1 MMAETA
7 SRGDDM
13 TPLFRRRMTL
23 GVLAFLLAVAVVYAV
38 TR

>member
-1 MMAETA
+1 
-7 SRGDDM
+7 M

-23 GVLAFLLAVAVVYAV
+23 GVLAVLVGVAIVYAL

>member
-1 MMAETA
+1 
-7 SRGDDM
+7 M

-23 GVLAFLLAVAVVYAV
+23 GVLGVLIAVAAVYAL

>member
-1 MMAETA
+1 V
-7 SRGDDM
+7 
-13 TPLFRRRMTL
+13 TPVFRRRMTL

>member
-1 MMAETA
+1 
-7 SRGDDM
+7 M

-23 GVLAFLLAVAVVYAV
+23 GVLGVLALLVAVALVYAL